1 MLTTL
6 AECAGPT
13 FEFLVATD
21 GRLRSELRDRY
32 GRVHFFGDVRL
43 SHPSSVLRARHHFRG
58 LLRRGSYAAVVCHAP
73 WSHAIFAGVARGC
86 GVPAILWQHDRAT
99 GTPLVER
106 ACRATRAD
114 LVICNSRWTATTA
127 ALLQPGVPHRVVYCP
142 VGASKRT
149 REARMEIRSELG
161 ARVDDV
167 VILTASRME
176 PWKGHLQLV
185 RAVGTLNEPRA
196 TLWIAGGAQRAHER
210 AHAAAVVDE
219 VRKLGLESRSRFLGE
234 RRDVDRLLAGA
245 DVLVQSNIEPEPFG
259 IIFAEALR
267 AGVPV
272 LTTNM
277 GGAPEIVDDSCGLL
291 VRPDDPAALV
301 TALHSLVSD
310 RALREALG
318 AAGPGRAAMLCDPT
332 RVVAQLFE
340 AVASISIPTAA

>member
-1 MLTTL
+1 
-6 AECAGPT
+6 
-13 FEFLVATD
+13 
-21 GRLRSELRDRY
+21 
-32 GRVHFFGDVRL
+32 
-43 SHPSSVLRARHHFRG
+43 
-58 LLRRGSYAAVVCHAP
+58 
-73 WSHAIFAGVARGC
+73 
-86 GVPAILWQHDRAT
+86 
-99 GTPLVER
+99 
-106 ACRATRAD
+106 
-114 LVICNSRWTATTA
+114 
-127 ALLQPGVPHRVVYCP
+127 
-142 VGASKRT
+142 
-149 REARMEIRSELG
+149 MEIRSELG